1 MTNFEPSF
9 FFLASCSQRVD
20 VHSEAASHNLAHL
33 KRASLS
39 SESAN
44 LSLDAKSAV
53 VSLGDNASTK
63 ALAGSI
69 CNRCEATLYH
79 DCVFHNVVT
88 ARNLAASAS

>member
-1 MTNFEPSF
+1 M
-9 FFLASCSQRVD
+9 D

-39 SESAN
+39 SESVH

-69 CNRCEATLYH
+69 CNRCEATCTLYH
-79 DCVFHNVVT
+79 DCVLHNVVT